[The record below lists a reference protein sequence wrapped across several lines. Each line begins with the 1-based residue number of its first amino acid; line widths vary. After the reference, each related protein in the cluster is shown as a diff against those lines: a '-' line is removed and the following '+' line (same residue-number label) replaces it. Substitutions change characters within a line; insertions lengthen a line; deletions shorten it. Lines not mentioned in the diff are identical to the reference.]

1 MSFEFVDCAGEL
13 TNLKTVASNQGISF
27 NLVLSEYDPVTSRID
42 FTISAGSTVSF
53 DIDISDE
60 NCSQIRE
67 HHSAFQKSLEM
78 GFLDRQKI
86 SNYKM
91 KYAILTEDEI
101 SIEKVINEAS
111 SSCYEAMKEL
121 DGMIDCKIIQF
132 NSPEASSIVRSNSS
146 DDARCKSSSEVTLV
160 ARFIQNLD
168 FEIKEEI
175 SANISAEIEKRLN
188 SDDDKKAQSEVLNLL
203 TPKGKKTFYGRS
215 KMFR

>member
-1 MSFEFVDCAGEL
+1 LSFEFVDCAGEL

-27 NLVLSEYDPVTSRID
+27 NLVLSEYDPITSRID
-42 FTISAGSTVSF
+42 FTNSAGSTFSF

-60 NCSQIRE
+60 NCSQIQ
-67 HHSAFQKSLEM
+67 HSAFQKSLEM
-78 GFLDRQKI
+78 GFFDRQKI

-121 DGMIDCKIIQF
+121 EGMIDCKIIQF
-132 NSPEASSIVRSNSS
+132 NSPEASSIVRLNSS

-175 SANISAEIEKRLN
+175 SANISAEIKKRLN

-203 TPKGKKTFYGRS
+203 TPKGKKRFYGRS